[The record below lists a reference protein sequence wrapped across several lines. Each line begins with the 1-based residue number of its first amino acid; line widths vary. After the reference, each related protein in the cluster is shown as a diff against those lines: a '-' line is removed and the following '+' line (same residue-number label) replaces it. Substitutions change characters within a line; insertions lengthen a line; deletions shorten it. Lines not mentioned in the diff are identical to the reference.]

1 MKSRIAV
8 LILALSLAIGGL
20 SANASPEGYPSR
32 PLSVIVPF
40 PPGGVAEL
48 TARPLLA
55 VMEKILKQPMVVLNK
70 PGASGTVGTQQA
82 SISKPDGY
90 TLN

>member
-1 MKSRIAV
+1 MGLSIV
-8 LILALSLAIGGL
+8 LLSLAIGGI
-20 SANASPEGYPSR
+20 SAKASPEGYPSR
-32 PLSVIVPF
+32 PISVIVPF

-55 VMEKILKQPMVVLNK
+55 VMETILKQPIVVINK

-90 TLN
+90 TLS